1 MNTRCHYHKLI
12 KKNRCETIM
21 KILLISNMYP
31 SEQFPNY
38 GVFVQNTKKILV
50 KNDIKVDLAVM
61 YKQTNKVKKL
71 TSYALHYGR
80 VLWKGLFG
88 TYDYLYV
95 HYASHNALPV
105 LILKKFRRNI
115 KVITN
120 IHGSDVVP
128 KDLNDNQFESN
139 VKKLLQ
145 LSNKIISPSIAYKE
159 LIKNKYNLTNSIY
172 VFPSG
177 GVDPDIFYSY
187 NNKEEAKKKL
197 NLNPDQKVIGCVSRI
212 DSGKG
217 WEYFLQ
223 AISLLENDTPTS
235 YHYLYVGSGVE
246 EEKFK
251 AMMVKLNLH
260 SKVTHLPALP
270 QPELVHVYNA
280 IDAFIFPSKAE
291 SLGLVGLEAMACGT
305 PVIGSKVGG
314 LQDYIQPGKNGLFF
328 EKGNIDEL
336 AFQIGSFINLS
347 DEEKT
352 RMSLASIETAGEYD
366 LNKVSNILPTIF
378 LMR

>member
-1 MNTRCHYHKLI
+1 
-12 KKNRCETIM
+12 M

-291 SLGLVGLEAMACGT
+291 SLGLVGLEAMACGA

-314 LQDYIQPGKNGLFF
+314 LQDYIHPRKNGLFF
-328 EKGNIDEL
+328 EKGDIDEL
-336 AFQIGSFINLS
+336 AFQIRSFINLS
-347 DEEKT
+347 DEEKN
-352 RMSLASIETAGEYD
+352 RMSLASIETARDYD
-366 LNKVSNILPTIF
+366 LNKVSTILPEIF
-378 LMR
+378 LNQATQNA

>member
-1 MNTRCHYHKLI
+1 
-12 KKNRCETIM
+12 M

-31 SEQFPNY
+31 SEQFPSY
-38 GVFVQNTKKILV
+38 GVFVQNTEKILV
-50 KNDIKVDLAVM
+50 QHGIQVDKIVM
-61 YKQTNKVKKL
+61 QKKTSKL
-71 TSYALHYGR
+71 SKLFSYASHYANV
-80 VLWKGLFG
+80 VLRGL
-88 TYDYLYV
+88 TKNYDYLYV

-128 KDLNDNQFESN
+128 KDPNDKQFESN
-139 VKKLLQ
+139 VEQLLQ
-145 LSNKIISPSIAYKE
+145 LSNKIISPSMAYEK
-159 LIKNKYNLTNSIY
+159 LIRNKYNLTNSIY

-177 GVDPDIFYSY
+177 GVDPHIFYSY

-251 AMMVKLNLH
+251 DMMVKLNLH

-280 IDAFIFPSKAE
+280 IDAFVFPSKAE
-291 SLGLVGLEAMACGT
+291 SLGLVGLEAMACGA

-328 EKGNIDEL
+328 EKGDINEL
-336 AFQIGSFINLS
+336 VSQIRSFINLS
-347 DEEKT
+347 DEEKI
-352 RMSLASIETAGEYD
+352 RMALASIETAKEYD
-366 LNKVSNILPTIF
+366 LNKASNILPTIF
-378 LMR
+378 FDEVEK

>member
-1 MNTRCHYHKLI
+1 
-12 KKNRCETIM
+12 M

-31 SEQFPNY
+31 SEQFPSY
-38 GVFVQNTKKILV
+38 GVFVQNTEKILV
-50 KNDIKVDLAVM
+50 QHDIQVDKIVM
-61 YKQTNKVKKL
+61 QKKTSKL
-71 TSYALHYGR
+71 SKLFSYASHYAN
-80 VLWKGLFG
+80 VIVTGL
-88 TYDYLYV
+88 TKNYDYLYV
-95 HYASHNALPV
+95 HYASHNALPI
-105 LILKKFRRNI
+105 LILKKFRKNI

-128 KDLNDNQFESN
+128 KDPNDNQFESN
-139 VKKLLQ
+139 VEQLLQ

-177 GVDPDIFYSY
+177 GVDPEIFYSY
-187 NNKEEAKKKL
+187 HNKEEAKKKL
-197 NLNPDQKVIGCVSRI
+197 NLNTDQKVIGCVSRI

-223 AISLLENDTPTS
+223 AISLLENETPTS

-251 AMMVKLNLH
+251 AMMAKLNLH

-280 IDAFIFPSKAE
+280 IDAFVFPSKAE
-291 SLGLVGLEAMACGT
+291 SLGLVGLEAMACGAS
-305 PVIGSKVGG
+305 VIGSKVGG
-314 LQDYIQPGKNGLFF
+314 LQDYIQHGKNGLFF
-328 EKGNIDEL
+328 EKGDIDEL
-336 AFQIGSFINLS
+336 VFQIRSFINLS
-347 DEEKT
+347 DEEKI
-352 RMSLASIETAGEYD
+352 RMSLASIETAREYD

-378 LMR
+378 FDEVEK